1 MNYESFPEYIEG
13 PVVVVG
19 TLGVAEWLREWLER
33 MPRDLPRLSLIWRD
47 PGQITLYGVFVLRG
61 VK

>member
-19 TLGVAEWLREWLER
+19 TLGVVEWLREWLE
-33 MPRDLPRLSLIWRD
+33 PRVPRLTLIWRD
-47 PGQITLYGVFVLRG
+47 PGRVTLYGVFMLRG